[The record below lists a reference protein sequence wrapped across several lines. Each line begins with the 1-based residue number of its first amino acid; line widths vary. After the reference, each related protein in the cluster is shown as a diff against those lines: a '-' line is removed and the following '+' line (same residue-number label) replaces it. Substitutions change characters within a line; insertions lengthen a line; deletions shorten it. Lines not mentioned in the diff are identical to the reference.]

1 MAVITDLSAVMVCDW
16 NSKQRVSTGSMKTIA
31 GRCTLDDR
39 PTKGLNIELP
49 LGAKSPQED
58 PMSQSAV
65 QKFIAST
72 RDLFA
77 AEADPATRW
86 GKMPPLLQE
95 LLADPAIKEQA
106 KSWPDCSQGSE
117 RAENLLFYEDPD
129 YKFVIN
135 GLIKAPKTR
144 TQIHDHAHNW
154 TLYGV
159 LDGTETVE
167 RYERIDDRS
176 RPDYAEIRKTVNAQV
191 GPGKIDLVPP
201 YEIHAEES
209 GDERTVAIIVRAE
222 KAGGFLQGRFDP
234 ATKKYWQ
241 GYGPKQLPYELK

>member
-1 MAVITDLSAVMVCDW
+1 
-16 NSKQRVSTGSMKTIA
+16 
-31 GRCTLDDR
+31 
-39 PTKGLNIELP
+39 P
-49 LGAKSPQED
+49 AK
-58 PMSQSAV
+58 
-65 QKFIAST
+65 
-72 RDLFA
+72 
-77 AEADPATRW
+77 RW
-86 GKMPPLLQE
+86 ARMPPLLQE
-95 LLADPAIKEQA
+95 LLADPSIKEQS

-159 LDGTETVE
+159 LDGTETIE
-167 RYERIDDRS
+167 RYERTDDRS
-176 RPDYAEIRKTVNAQV
+176 NPDYAEIRKTENVQV

-209 GDERTVAIIVRAE
+209 GQERTVAIIVRAE
-222 KAGGFLQGRFDP
+222 KAGSFLQGRYDP

>member
-1 MAVITDLSAVMVCDW
+1 
-16 NSKQRVSTGSMKTIA
+16 
-31 GRCTLDDR
+31 
-39 PTKGLNIELP
+39 
-49 LGAKSPQED
+49 
-58 PMSQSAV
+58 MSQSAV
-65 QKFIAST
+65 QRFIDST
-72 RDLFA
+72 RELFS
-77 AEADPATRW
+77 AETDPVRRW
-86 GKMPPLLQE
+86 EKMSPLLQE
-95 LLADPAIKEQA
+95 LLADPSVKEQS

-129 YKFVIN
+129 YRFVIN

-159 LDGTETVE
+159 LDGSETIE
-167 RYERIDDRS
+167 RYERVDDRS
-176 RPDYAEIRKTVNAQV
+176 KPEYAEIRKTVNVNV

-209 GDERTVAIIVRAE
+209 GEQRTVAIIVRAE
-222 KAGGFLQGRFDP
+222 KAGGFLQGRYDP
-234 ATKKYWQ
+234 ATNKYWQ